1 MKEHSS
7 MSDEQHKVVRPAG
20 APMVSV
26 DPPPW
31 AQRADAGAGA
41 GLTAAATE
49 QVRDAGNKIL
59 EDSKERARVEV
70 DQRSTWAGEKVEG
83 IAADVRD
90 IAGDL
95 RARGKD
101 QPARIAEDA
110 AERIERF
117 GAYLR
122 DADTDRIIADARGL
136 GRRQPAAI
144 VAGAAVIGIMAGRL
158 VKASG
163 PSDQGKGPRNG

>member
-1 MKEHSS
+1 
-7 MSDEQHKVVRPAG
+7 MSDEQHEAVRPAG
-20 APMVSV
+20 APMVSE
-26 DPPPW
+26 DRPPW
-31 AQRADAGAGA
+31 APQSADSGESASGI
-41 GLTAAATE
+41 TAAATE
-49 QVRDAGNKIL
+49 QVRDAGAKIL
-59 EDSKERARVEV
+59 EDSRDRARVEV

-101 QPARIAEDA
+101 QPARLAEDA
-110 AERIERF
+110 AARIERF

-122 DADTDRIIADARGL
+122 EADTDRIISDAKGL

-144 VAGAAVIGIMAGRL
+144 VAGAAVLGIVAGRL
-158 VKASG
+158 VKASDPG
-163 PSDQGKGPRNG
+163 DHGKGPSNG